1 MSRSER
7 LLELIQTLRRH
18 RRPVSGQRLADETNV
33 SLRTLYRDIA
43 TLQAQGAHIDGE
55 PGMGYILKPGFLLP
69 PLMFSEDEI
78 EALVLGSRWVASRT
92 DSELSRAAANV
103 LAKIAA
109 VLPDDLKPK
118 LESSNLLIAA
128 SHNDAAQDTIDLS
141 VVRKAIRNEHIV
153 DISYIDAAGAATER
167 RIWPFALGYFDR
179 VRVVAAWCEKRNDFR
194 NFRTDRI
201 QSLETA
207 AKRYPRRKAELL
219 KSWRIAEGI
228 VNLHDTDKI

>member
-7 LLELIQTLRRH
+7 LLELIQTLRRY
-18 RRPVSGQRLADETNV
+18 RRPVSGQTLADETNV

-43 TLQAQGAHIDGE
+43 TLQAQGADIEGE

-92 DSELSRAAANV
+92 DSDLSRAAANV

-109 VLPDDLKPK
+109 VLPDDMKPK
-118 LESSNLLIAA
+118 LEGSNLLVPQYHSEIA
-128 SHNDAAQDTIDLS
+128 DVVDLS
-141 VVRKAIRNEHIV
+141 LVRKAIRNEHIV
-153 DISYIDAAGAATER
+153 EIGYVDAAGVETER
-167 RIWPFALGYFDR
+167 RIWPFALGFYDR
-179 VRVVAAWCEKRNDFR
+179 VRVVAAWCEMRNDFR

-201 QSLETA
+201 QRMEPQG
-207 AKRYPRRKAELL
+207 KRYPRRKAELL
-219 KSWRIAEGI
+219 KAWRIAEGRDLEQSPSGI
-228 VNLHDTDKI
+228 

>member
-7 LLELIQTLRRH
+7 LLELIQTLRRY
-18 RRPVSGQRLADETNV
+18 RRPVSGQRLADETGV

-43 TLQAQGAHIDGE
+43 TLQAQGADIEGE

-92 DSELSRAAANV
+92 DNELSRAAANV

-118 LESSNLLIAA
+118 LEGSNLLVPP
-128 SHNDAAQDTIDLS
+128 SFSDVKDAVDLS
-141 VVRKAIRNEHIV
+141 LVRKAIRNEHIV
-153 DISYIDAAGAATER
+153 EIAYVDAVGVETER
-167 RIWPFALGYFDR
+167 RIWPFALGFYDR
-179 VRVVAAWCEKRNDFR
+179 VRVIAAWCEMRNDFR

-201 QSLETA
+201 QRMEPQG
-207 AKRYPRRKAELL
+207 KRYPRRKAELL
-219 KSWRIAEGI
+219 KAWRISMGI
-228 VNLHDTDKI
+228 DPLQNADNI

>member
-1 MSRSER
+1 MSRSQR
-7 LLELIQTLRRH
+7 LLELIQTLRRY
-18 RRPVSGQRLADETNV
+18 RRPVSGQRLAEETGV

-43 TLQAQGAHIDGE
+43 TLQSQGADIEGE

-92 DSELSRAAANV
+92 DSDLSRAASNV

-118 LESSNLLIAA
+118 IEGSNLLVPPGY
-128 SHNDAAQDTIDLS
+128 SELEEVVDLS
-141 VVRKAIRNEHIV
+141 LIRKAIRNEHIV
-153 DISYIDAAGAATER
+153 EIGYVDAAGVSTER
-167 RIWPFALGYFDR
+167 RIWPFALGFYDR
-179 VRVVAAWCEKRNDFR
+179 VRVIAAWCEMRNDFR

-201 QSLETA
+201 QRMEPQG
-207 AKRYPRRKAELL
+207 KRYPRRKAELL
-219 KSWRIAEGI
+219 KSWRIAEGMEP
-228 VNLHDTDKI
+228 LHDTANI

>member
-7 LLELIQTLRRH
+7 LLELIQTLRRY
-18 RRPVSGQRLADETNV
+18 RRPVSGQTLADETNV

-43 TLQAQGAHIDGE
+43 TLQAQGADIEGE

-92 DSELSRAAANV
+92 DSDLSRAASNV

-109 VLPDDLKPK
+109 VLPDDMKPK
-118 LESSNLLIAA
+118 LESSNLLVPQYHNEIA
-128 SHNDAAQDTIDLS
+128 DVVDLS
-141 VVRKAIRNEHIV
+141 LVRKAIRNEHIV
-153 DISYIDAAGAATER
+153 EIGYVDAAGVPTER
-167 RIWPFALGYFDR
+167 RIWPFALGFYDR
-179 VRVVAAWCEKRNDFR
+179 VRVVAAWCEMRNDFR

-201 QSLETA
+201 QRMEPQG
-207 AKRYPRRKAELL
+207 KRYPRRKAELL
-219 KSWRIAEGI
+219 KAWRIAEGRD
-228 VNLHDTDKI
+228 VSQGTDSI

>member
-7 LLELIQTLRRH
+7 LLELIQTLRRY
-18 RRPVSGQRLADETNV
+18 RRPVSGQTLADETNV

-43 TLQAQGAHIDGE
+43 TLQAQGADIEGE

-92 DSELSRAAANV
+92 DSDLSRAAANV

-109 VLPDDLKPK
+109 VLPDDMKPK
-118 LESSNLLIAA
+118 LEGSNLLVPQYHSEIA
-128 SHNDAAQDTIDLS
+128 DVVDLS
-141 VVRKAIRNEHIV
+141 LVRKAIRNEHIV
-153 DISYIDAAGAATER
+153 EIGYVDAAGVPTER
-167 RIWPFALGYFDR
+167 RIWPFALGFYDR
-179 VRVVAAWCEKRNDFR
+179 VRVVAAWCEMRNDFR

-201 QSLETA
+201 QRMEPQG
-207 AKRYPRRKAELL
+207 KRYPRRKAELL
-219 KSWRIAEGI
+219 KAWRIAEGRETST
-228 VNLHDTDKI
+228 NTDNI

>member
-7 LLELIQTLRRH
+7 LLELIQTLRRY
-18 RRPVSGQRLADETNV
+18 RRPVSGQTLADETNV

-43 TLQAQGAHIDGE
+43 TLQAQGADIEGE

-92 DSELSRAAANV
+92 DSDLSRAAANV

-109 VLPDDLKPK
+109 VLPDDMKPK
-118 LESSNLLIAA
+118 LESSNLLVPPSFSDIK
-128 SHNDAAQDTIDLS
+128 DAVDLS
-141 VVRKAIRNEHIV
+141 LVRKAIRNEHIV
-153 DISYIDAAGAATER
+153 EIGYVDAAGVETER
-167 RIWPFALGYFDR
+167 KIWPFALGFYDR
-179 VRVVAAWCEKRNDFR
+179 VRVIAAWCEMRNDFR

-201 QSLETA
+201 QRMEPQG
-207 AKRYPRRKAELL
+207 KRYPRRKAELL
-219 KSWRIAEGI
+219 KAWRIAEGR
-228 VNLHDTDKI
+228 DTSQDTANI

>member
-7 LLELIQTLRRH
+7 LLELIQTLRRY
-18 RRPVSGQRLADETNV
+18 RRPVSGQRLAEETGV

-43 TLQAQGAHIDGE
+43 TLQAQGADIEGE

-78 EALVLGSRWVASRT
+78 EALVLGSRGVANRT
-92 DSELSRAAANV
+92 DSDLSRAAANV

-118 LESSNLLIAA
+118 LEGSNLLVPRAF
-128 SHNDAAQDTIDLS
+128 SELEEVVDLS
-141 VVRKAIRNEHIV
+141 LIRKAIRNEHIV
-153 DISYIDAAGAATER
+153 EIGYIDAAGVETER
-167 RIWPFALGYFDR
+167 RIWPFALGFYDR
-179 VRVVAAWCEKRNDFR
+179 VRVVAAWCEMRSDFR

-201 QSLETA
+201 QRMEPQG
-207 AKRYPRRKAELL
+207 KRYPRRKAELL
-219 KSWRIAEGI
+219 KSWRIAEGRDGSS
-228 VNLHDTDKI
+228 DTANI

>member
-18 RRPVSGQRLADETNV
+18 RRPVSGQRLAEETGV
-33 SLRTLYRDIA
+33 SLRTLYRDVA
-43 TLQAQGAHIDGE
+43 TLQAQGADIEGE

-78 EALVLGSRWVASRT
+78 EALVLGSRWVANRT

-118 LESSNLLIAA
+118 LESSNLLIPPAY
-128 SHNDAAQDTIDLS
+128 NEIKDAVDLS
-141 VVRKAIRNEHIV
+141 LVRKAIRNEHMV
-153 DISYIDAAGAATER
+153 DIGYVDAAGAETQR
-167 RIWPFALGYFDR
+167 RIWPFALGYYDR
-179 VRVVAAWCEKRNDFR
+179 VRVIAAWCEMRGDFR

-201 QSLETA
+201 QRMEGQG
-207 AKRYPRRKAELL
+207 KRYPRRKAELL
-219 KSWRIAEGI
+219 KAWRIAEGVADLQNPDNI
-228 VNLHDTDKI
+228 

>member
-7 LLELIQTLRRH
+7 LLELIQTLRRY
-18 RRPVSGQRLADETNV
+18 RRPVSGQTLAEETGV

-43 TLQAQGAHIDGE
+43 TLQAQGADIEGE

-92 DSELSRAAANV
+92 DSDLSRAAANV

-118 LESSNLLIAA
+118 LESSNLLVPP
-128 SHNDAAQDTIDLS
+128 SYSDVTEVVDLS
-141 VVRKAIRNEHIV
+141 LVRKAIRNEHIV
-153 DISYIDAAGAATER
+153 EIGYIDAAGVATER
-167 RIWPFALGYFDR
+167 RIWPFALGFYDR
-179 VRVVAAWCEKRNDFR
+179 VRVVAAWCEMRNDFR

-201 QSLETA
+201 QRMEPQG
-207 AKRYPRRKAELL
+207 KRYPRRKAELL
-219 KSWRIAEGI
+219 KAWRIAEERHMEQGS
-228 VNLHDTDKI
+228 TGP

>member
-18 RRPVSGQRLADETNV
+18 RRPVSGQRLAEETGV
-33 SLRTLYRDIA
+33 SLRTLYRDVA
-43 TLQAQGAHIDGE
+43 TLQAQGADIEGE

-78 EALVLGSRWVASRT
+78 EALVLGSRWVANRT

-118 LESSNLLIAA
+118 LESSNLLIPPAY
-128 SHNDAAQDTIDLS
+128 NEVKDAVDLS
-141 VVRKAIRNEHIV
+141 LVRKAIRNEHMV
-153 DISYIDAAGAATER
+153 DIGYVDAVGAETQR
-167 RIWPFALGYFDR
+167 RIWPFALGYYDR
-179 VRVVAAWCEKRNDFR
+179 VRVIAAWCEMRNDFR

-201 QSLETA
+201 QRMEPQG
-207 AKRYPRRKAELL
+207 KRYPRRKAELL
-219 KSWRIAEGI
+219 KAWRIAEGVADLQNPDNI
-228 VNLHDTDKI
+228 

>member
-7 LLELIQTLRRH
+7 LLELIQTLRRY
-18 RRPVSGQRLADETNV
+18 RRPVSGQRLAEETGV

-43 TLQAQGAHIDGE
+43 TLQAQGADIEGE

-92 DSELSRAAANV
+92 DSDLSRAAANV

-118 LESSNLLIAA
+118 LEGSNLLVPPSYSDIK
-128 SHNDAAQDTIDLS
+128 DTIDLS
-141 VVRKAIRNEHIV
+141 LIRKAIRNEHMVEIGYV
-153 DISYIDAAGAATER
+153 DAAGSETER
-167 RIWPFALGYFDR
+167 RIWPFALGFYDR
-179 VRVVAAWCEKRNDFR
+179 VRVVAAWCEMRGDFR

-201 QSLETA
+201 LRMEPQG
-207 AKRYPRRKAELL
+207 KRYPRRKAELL
-219 KSWRIAEGI
+219 KAWRIAEGI
-228 VNLHDTDKI
+228 DVLKDTDKI

>member
-1 MSRSER
+1 MSRSQR
-7 LLELIQTLRRH
+7 LLELIQTLRRY
-18 RRPVSGQRLADETNV
+18 RRPVSGQRLAEETGV

-43 TLQAQGAHIDGE
+43 TLQAQGADIEGE

-92 DSELSRAAANV
+92 DSDLSRAAANV

-118 LESSNLLIAA
+118 LESSNLLVPP
-128 SHNDAAQDTIDLS
+128 SFSDVRDVVDLS
-141 VVRKAIRNEHIV
+141 LVRKAIRNEHIV
-153 DISYIDAAGAATER
+153 EIGYVDAAGVETER
-167 RIWPFALGYFDR
+167 RIWPFALGFYDR
-179 VRVVAAWCEKRNDFR
+179 VRVIAAWCEMRNDFR

-201 QSLETA
+201 QRMEPQG
-207 AKRYPRRKAELL
+207 KRYPRRKAELL
-219 KSWRIAEGI
+219 KSWRIAEGMEP
-228 VNLHDTDKI
+228 LQDTANI

>member
-7 LLELIQTLRRH
+7 LLELIQTLRRY
-18 RRPVSGQRLADETNV
+18 RRPVSGQTLADETNV

-43 TLQAQGAHIDGE
+43 TLQAQGADIEGE

-92 DSELSRAAANV
+92 DSDLSRAASNV

-109 VLPDDLKPK
+109 VLPDDMKPK
-118 LESSNLLIAA
+118 LEGSNLLVPQYHNEIA
-128 SHNDAAQDTIDLS
+128 DVVDLS
-141 VVRKAIRNEHIV
+141 LVRKAIRNEHIV
-153 DISYIDAAGAATER
+153 EIGYVDAAGVPTER
-167 RIWPFALGYFDR
+167 RIWPFALGFYDR
-179 VRVVAAWCEKRNDFR
+179 VRVVAAWCEMRNDFR

-201 QSLETA
+201 QRMEPQG
-207 AKRYPRRKAELL
+207 KRYPRRKAELL
-219 KSWRIAEGI
+219 KAWRIAEGR
-228 VNLHDTDKI
+228 DTSSNTDNI

>member
-7 LLELIQTLRRH
+7 LLELIQTLRRY
-18 RRPVSGQRLADETNV
+18 RRPVSGQTLADETNV

-43 TLQAQGAHIDGE
+43 TLQAQGADIEGE

-92 DSELSRAAANV
+92 DSDLSRAAANV

-109 VLPDDLKPK
+109 VLPDDMKPK
-118 LESSNLLIAA
+118 LEGSNLLVPQYHSEIA
-128 SHNDAAQDTIDLS
+128 DVVDLS
-141 VVRKAIRNEHIV
+141 LVRKAIRNEHIV
-153 DISYIDAAGAATER
+153 EIGYVDAAGVPTER
-167 RIWPFALGYFDR
+167 RIWPFALGFYDR
-179 VRVVAAWCEKRNDFR
+179 VRVVAAWCEMRNDFR

-201 QSLETA
+201 QRMEPQG
-207 AKRYPRRKAELL
+207 KRYPRRKAELL
-219 KSWRIAEGI
+219 KAWRIAEGRDLEQSPSGI
-228 VNLHDTDKI
+228 

>member
-7 LLELIQTLRRH
+7 LLELIQTLRRY
-18 RRPVSGQRLADETNV
+18 RRPVSGQTLAEETGV

-43 TLQAQGAHIDGE
+43 TLQAQGADIEGE

-92 DSELSRAAANV
+92 DSDLSRAAANV

-118 LESSNLLIAA
+118 LESSNLLVPPAWGNPA
-128 SHNDAAQDTIDLS
+128 DVVDLS
-141 VVRKAIRNEHIV
+141 LVRKAIRNEHIV
-153 DISYIDAAGAATER
+153 EISYIDAAGAPTER
-167 RIWPFALGYFDR
+167 RIWPFALGFYDR
-179 VRVVAAWCEKRNDFR
+179 VRVVAAWCEMRNDFR

-201 QSLETA
+201 QSMEPQG
-207 AKRYPRRKAELL
+207 KRYPRRKAELL
-219 KSWRIAEGI
+219 KAWRIAEDI
-228 VNLHDTDKI
+228 HLQSNTDNN

>member
-1 MSRSER
+1 MSRSQR
-7 LLELIQTLRRH
+7 LLELIQTLRRY
-18 RRPVSGQRLADETNV
+18 RRPVSGQRLAEETGV

-43 TLQAQGAHIDGE
+43 TLQSQGADIEGE

-92 DSELSRAAANV
+92 DSDLSRAAANV

-118 LESSNLLIAA
+118 LESSNLLVPP
-128 SHNDAAQDTIDLS
+128 SFSDVKDAVDLS
-141 VVRKAIRNEHIV
+141 LVRKAIRNEHIV
-153 DISYIDAAGAATER
+153 EIGYVDAAGVETER
-167 RIWPFALGYFDR
+167 RIWPFALGFYDR
-179 VRVVAAWCEKRNDFR
+179 VRVIAAWCEKRNDFR

-201 QSLETA
+201 QRMEPQG
-207 AKRYPRRKAELL
+207 KRYPRRKAELL
-219 KSWRIAEGI
+219 KSWRIAEGMEVVSTNADNI
-228 VNLHDTDKI
+228 

>member
-7 LLELIQTLRRH
+7 LLELIQTLRRY
-18 RRPVSGQRLADETNV
+18 RRPVSGQTLADETNV

-43 TLQAQGAHIDGE
+43 TLQAQGADIEGE

-92 DSELSRAAANV
+92 DSDLSRAAANV

-109 VLPDDLKPK
+109 VLPDDMKPK
-118 LESSNLLIAA
+118 LESSNLLVPPSFSDIK
-128 SHNDAAQDTIDLS
+128 DVVDLS
-141 VVRKAIRNEHIV
+141 LVRKAIRNEHIV
-153 DISYIDAAGAATER
+153 EIGYVDAAGVETER
-167 RIWPFALGYFDR
+167 KIWPFALGFYDR
-179 VRVVAAWCEKRNDFR
+179 VRVIAAWCEMRNDFR

-201 QSLETA
+201 QRMEPQG
-207 AKRYPRRKAELL
+207 KRYPRRKAELL
-219 KSWRIAEGI
+219 KAWRIAEGR
-228 VNLHDTDKI
+228 DTSQDTANI

>member
-7 LLELIQTLRRH
+7 LLELIQTLRRY
-18 RRPVSGQRLADETNV
+18 RRPVSGQTLADETNV

-43 TLQAQGAHIDGE
+43 TLQAQGADIEGE

-92 DSELSRAAANV
+92 DSDLSRAAANV

-109 VLPDDLKPK
+109 VLPDDMKPK
-118 LESSNLLIAA
+118 LEGSNLLVPQDHSEIA
-128 SHNDAAQDTIDLS
+128 DVVDLS
-141 VVRKAIRNEHIV
+141 LVRKAIRNEHIV
-153 DISYIDAAGAATER
+153 EIGYVDAAGVPTER
-167 RIWPFALGYFDR
+167 RIWPFALGFYDR
-179 VRVVAAWCEKRNDFR
+179 VRVVAAWCEMRNDFR

-201 QSLETA
+201 QRMEPQG
-207 AKRYPRRKAELL
+207 KRYPRRKAELL
-219 KSWRIAEGI
+219 KAWRIAEGRDLEQSPSSI
-228 VNLHDTDKI
+228 

>member
-7 LLELIQTLRRH
+7 LLELIQTLRRY
-18 RRPVSGQRLADETNV
+18 RRPVSGQTLADETNV

-43 TLQAQGAHIDGE
+43 TLQAQGADIEGE

-92 DSELSRAAANV
+92 DSDLSRAAANV

-118 LESSNLLIAA
+118 IEGSNLLVPP
-128 SHNDAAQDTIDLS
+128 SFSDVKDAVDLS
-141 VVRKAIRNEHIV
+141 LVRKAIRNEHIV
-153 DISYIDAAGAATER
+153 EIGYVDAAGVPTER
-167 RIWPFALGYFDR
+167 RIWPFALGFYDR
-179 VRVVAAWCEKRNDFR
+179 VRVVAAWCEMRNDFR

-201 QSLETA
+201 QRMEPQG
-207 AKRYPRRKAELL
+207 KRYPRRKAELL
-219 KSWRIAEGI
+219 KAWRIAEGRD
-228 VNLHDTDKI
+228 VQSNTDNI

>member
-7 LLELIQTLRRH
+7 LLELIQTLRRY
-18 RRPVSGQRLADETNV
+18 RRPVSGQTLADETNV

-43 TLQAQGAHIDGE
+43 TLQAQGADIEGE

-92 DSELSRAAANV
+92 DSDLSRAAANV

-109 VLPDDLKPK
+109 VLPDDMKPK
-118 LESSNLLIAA
+118 LEGSNLLVPQYHSEIA
-128 SHNDAAQDTIDLS
+128 DVVDLS
-141 VVRKAIRNEHIV
+141 LVRKAIRNEHIV
-153 DISYIDAAGAATER
+153 EIGYVDAAGVETER
-167 RIWPFALGYFDR
+167 RIWPFALGFYDR
-179 VRVVAAWCEKRNDFR
+179 VRVVAAWCEMRNDFR

-201 QSLETA
+201 QRMEPQG
-207 AKRYPRRKAELL
+207 KRYPRRKAELL
-219 KSWRIAEGI
+219 KAWRIAEGRDLEQSPSSI
-228 VNLHDTDKI
+228 

>member
-7 LLELIQTLRRH
+7 LLELIQTLRRY
-18 RRPVSGQRLADETNV
+18 RRPVSGQTLADETNV

-43 TLQAQGAHIDGE
+43 TLQAQGADIEGE

-92 DSELSRAAANV
+92 DSDLSRAASNV

-118 LESSNLLIAA
+118 LESSNLLVPPSFSDIK
-128 SHNDAAQDTIDLS
+128 DAVDLS
-141 VVRKAIRNEHIV
+141 LVRKAIRNEHIV
-153 DISYIDAAGAATER
+153 EIGYVDAAGVETER
-167 RIWPFALGYFDR
+167 KIWPFALGFYDR
-179 VRVVAAWCEKRNDFR
+179 VRVIAAWCEMRGDFR

-201 QSLETA
+201 QRMEPQG
-207 AKRYPRRKAELL
+207 KRYPRRKAELL
-219 KSWRIAEGI
+219 KAWRIADGR
-228 VNLHDTDKI
+228 DTSSNADNI

>member
-7 LLELIQTLRRH
+7 LLELIQTLRRY
-18 RRPVSGQRLADETNV
+18 RRPVSGQTLADETNV

-43 TLQAQGAHIDGE
+43 TLQAQGADIEGE

-92 DSELSRAAANV
+92 DSDLSRAASNV

-109 VLPDDLKPK
+109 VLPDDMKPK
-118 LESSNLLIAA
+118 LEGSNLLVPQYHNEIA
-128 SHNDAAQDTIDLS
+128 DVVDLS
-141 VVRKAIRNEHIV
+141 LVRKAIRNEHIV
-153 DISYIDAAGAATER
+153 EIGYVDAAGVPTER
-167 RIWPFALGYFDR
+167 RIWPFALGFYDR
-179 VRVVAAWCEKRNDFR
+179 VRVVAAWCEMRNDFR

-201 QSLETA
+201 QRMEPQG
-207 AKRYPRRKAELL
+207 KRYPRRKAELL
-219 KSWRIAEGI
+219 KAWRIAEGRD
-228 VNLHDTDKI
+228 NSSNTDNI